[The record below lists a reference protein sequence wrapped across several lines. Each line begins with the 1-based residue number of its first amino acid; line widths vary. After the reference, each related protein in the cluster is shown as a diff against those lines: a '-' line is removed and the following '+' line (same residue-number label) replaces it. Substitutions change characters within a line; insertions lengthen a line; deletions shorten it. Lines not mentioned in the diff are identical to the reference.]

1 MRELSTTQRL
11 LLVAKSV
18 LTSPVSLALWALG
31 GALCLFG
38 QWWGLL
44 PAAIVSGGL
53 IARALSDDDHLR
65 RIFSQR
71 YERED
76 RESEK
81 RLEEYL
87 ERMDFETR
95 QRIRYI
101 LQIRKEMARE
111 ARSPDVESYARK
123 DLDRIASQ
131 LNPLVEQAVKLGER
145 KQQLLKYLQNV
156 DERSLK
162 RYTSGLQQKIE
173 ACADP
178 VEREQLQQALRAREA
193 EAASYSAINQAARRI
208 DSQLENVEATFA
220 SWKAK
225 IIRIKTADVASAAS
239 VSESLF
245 TELTDLSRQIDV
257 LDSSVN
263 EALQAEQLT
272 LGQQTM

>member
-31 GALCLFG
+31 GAHCLFG

-131 LNPLVEQAVKLGER
+131 LNPLVEQAVKL
-145 KQQLLKYLQNV
+145 
-156 DERSLK
+156 
-162 RYTSGLQQKIE
+162 
-173 ACADP
+173 A
-178 VEREQLQQALRAREA
+178 QQAA
-193 EAASYSAINQAARRI
+193 
-208 DSQLENVEATFA
+208 
-220 SWKAK
+220 
-225 IIRIKTADVASAAS
+225 
-239 VSESLF
+239 
-245 TELTDLSRQIDV
+245 
-257 LDSSVN
+257 
-263 EALQAEQLT
+263 
-272 LGQQTM
+272 